1 MCPKGTSRKHYSY
14 IPKLF
19 ICTGRLRLNVMT
31 LKVSTP
37 SVNTSEGVAIS
48 VNGIAQV
55 VKNPPSYVL
64 FTVFLV
70 VIYPLN
76 HIPKKPTTSH
86 THTVSIR
93 TTGKKDKIKTKSSAE
108 EVEGGT
114 SHIYELEI
122 RCNEFRAGRG
132 DKDILYQR
140 AVFSKQ
146 KKVRTCPS
154 VGGIMV

>member
-1 MCPKGTSRKHYSY
+1 
-14 IPKLF
+14 
-19 ICTGRLRLNVMT
+19 MT

-55 VKNPPSYVL
+55 VKNPPYVL
-64 FTVFLV
+64 TFVHCHFRCYLPAEPYTQKTY
-70 VIYPLN
+70 ITY
-76 HIPKKPTTSH
+76 

-93 TTGKKDKIKTKSSAE
+93 TTGKKDKIKTSAE
-108 EVEGGT
+108 EAEGGT